1 MLFRSEGRAERMAVL
16 RKGLAPDS
24 EAPQKRTAM
33 FRKGQHIGDILSR
46 EGLSPTSDAYQDR
59 LLELRWR
66 TFPELVELLD
76 KLKAQEW
83 VEKEMEDIQTEL
95 ESPIPDGVFR
105 ALISSQSHPEA
116 DEELRIYLLK
126 HRAHE
131 KDEF

>member
-1 MLFRSEGRAERMAVL
+1 
-16 RKGLAPDS
+16 
-24 EAPQKRTAM
+24 M